1 MQNAEPL
8 GLRILR
14 ITPQAVCHNLIVTTS
29 KRSHHLSVKIP
40 TPKPRT
46 NRLLTSPSLATQL
59 FQNQDFSIPYKRQ
72 TTPKQPPSASSRTPL
87 LYHANSPQKQRSAGL
102 PCRRIGEAH
111 KPPSKRIRPQ
121 DRHNDCFRVQSTGC
135 AALFR
140 RELAV
145 YQVLCKY
152 RLRELN
158 GTVNRYEGTCKYAL
172 IATYSDSTFPF

>member
-111 KPPSKRIRPQ
+111 KPSSKRIRP
-121 DRHNDCFRVQSTGC
+121 RTMTVSVSS
-135 AALFR
+135 L
-140 RELAV
+140 LAV
-145 YQVLCKY
+145 PRCSGASLLYIKFCA
-152 RLRELN
+152 N
-158 GTVNRYEGTCKYAL
+158 IDFGN
-172 IATYSDSTFPF
+172 